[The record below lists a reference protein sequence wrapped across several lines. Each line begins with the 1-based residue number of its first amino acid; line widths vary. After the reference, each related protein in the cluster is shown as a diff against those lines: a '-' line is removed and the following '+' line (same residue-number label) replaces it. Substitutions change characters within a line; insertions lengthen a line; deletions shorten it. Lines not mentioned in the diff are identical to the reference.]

1 MRGVVPEQVVGPAS
15 RLAERVHVGAAEE
28 IGLHVHLLDMELP
41 RQDAFVDEL
50 VARIEPPRVADHGHE
65 ARCRLHRRDRLG
77 VLEAVGQRDL
87 DLHVL
92 AGLEALDRLG
102 GVHLGGRRQN
112 HRVEAGKLQ
121 RLGKLG
127 RRVADAIFFG
137 RLLRLV
143 EFAPDER
150 DHLDPVDPLDAVEM
164 LEAEGAGARKRDFD
178 GVRHENSSA

>member
-1 MRGVVPEQVVGPAS
+1 MRGMVPEQVIGPAA

-28 IGLHVHLLDMELP
+28 IGLHVHLLDMEFV
-41 RQDAFVDEL
+41 RQNALVDEL
-50 VARIEPPRVADHGHE
+50 VARIEAARVADHRHE
-65 ARCRLHRRDRLG
+65 TGFPLHRRDRLG
-77 VLEAVGQRDL
+77 VLEAVGQGDL

-102 GVHLGGRRQN
+102 GVHLGRRRQD
-112 HRVEAGKLQ
+112 HGVEAGELQ

-127 RRVADAIFFG
+127 RRVADAVFLG

-143 EFAPDER
+143 ELAPDER

-178 GVRHENSSA
+178 GLGHEGS